1 MDPVQL
7 KYKGRISGDFKAS
20 FSTTIIGEHSN
31 DYSLLRNVNIVGRKV
46 IVNCVYT
53 DFIPSTDSTS
63 IFIKEDCIT
72 DVEMFPSPGQLLPLD
87 IPRKLSLFNILIYN
101 VNIENQ
107 QDINGVMHGVI
118 RGTINAELS
127 RFPIQESHVV
137 TPLNI
142 PIVSNIDSLNQT
154 HSEYKADTIVDS
166 STNNGCIGFL
176 FPTRKLSTIT
186 GSGAQLATQKGCF
199 PRLGNGCL
207 SLFLLLFLLGFL
219 LGMIGY
225 CAADKNRQVRNPEK
239 TKEDKWG
246 NRKDD
251 ETKVKEDQDDL
262 IKFNIIKEKDSNI
275 IINDKKIRE
284 FRTIS
289 LPNVQFYTNKSEL
302 LPTSKKDLDKLGIY
316 LLENLDLRATIF
328 GHTDNVGE
336 KQKNLLLSQAR
347 AESVMAY
354 LIHIGVSSDRL
365 KAIGK
370 GDEEPRADNT
380 SEEGRLMNRRVEVE
394 VVGNKN
400 N

>member
-1 MDPVQL
+1 
-7 KYKGRISGDFKAS
+7 
-20 FSTTIIGEHSN
+20 
-31 DYSLLRNVNIVGRKV
+31 
-46 IVNCVYT
+46 
-53 DFIPSTDSTS
+53 
-63 IFIKEDCIT
+63 
-72 DVEMFPSPGQLLPLD
+72 
-87 IPRKLSLFNILIYN
+87 
-101 VNIENQ
+101 
-107 QDINGVMHGVI
+107 
-118 RGTINAELS
+118 
-127 RFPIQESHVV
+127 
-137 TPLNI
+137 
-142 PIVSNIDSLNQT
+142 
-154 HSEYKADTIVDS
+154 
-166 STNNGCIGFL
+166 
-176 FPTRKLSTIT
+176 
-186 GSGAQLATQKGCF
+186 
-199 PRLGNGCL
+199 
-207 SLFLLLFLLGFL
+207 
-219 LGMIGY
+219 MIGY